1 MSIWHCFAMSSRR
14 EQEFKLNSHLRKV
27 WKRSTKKL
35 EEAGTKYFSIELCA
49 YHKGY
54 TKTNRFLSS
63 FLQIVSTYV
72 LPEPSIKKRL
82 IFERSWLSELIKHF
96 INVLY
101 SIDESDDSKK
111 FLHFDSF

>member
-1 MSIWHCFAMSSRR
+1 M
-14 EQEFKLNSHLRKV
+14 
-27 WKRSTKKL
+27 KKL
-35 EEAGTKYFSIELCA
+35 EEAGTNYFSIKLCA
-49 YHKGY
+49 HHRGY
-54 TKTNRFLSS
+54 AKSNRFVFTYILS
-63 FLQIVSTYV
+63 
-72 LPEPSIKKRL
+72 EPSIKKRL